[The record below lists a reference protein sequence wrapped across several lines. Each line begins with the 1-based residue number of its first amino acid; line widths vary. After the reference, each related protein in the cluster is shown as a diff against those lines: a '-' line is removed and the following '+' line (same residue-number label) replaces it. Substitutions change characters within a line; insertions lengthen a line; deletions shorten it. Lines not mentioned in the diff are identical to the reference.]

1 MGNTMFYLSVMVAAV
16 FGVGAV
22 LMFISDTVVDWYNRS
37 LAVDDVPA
45 FPSQRAGAWVA
56 AEATFPPGGPARCPI
71 CLETQALPSMWIR
84 AHGQLVCRPCARLS
98 PGEANLIRSHQDTHR

>member
-1 MGNTMFYLSVMVAAV
+1 MFYLFVMVSAV
-16 FGVGAV
+16 SGIGMILAR
-22 LMFISDTVVDWYNRS
+22 ISDIAVDYWNS
-37 LAVDDVPA
+37 TVDDVPA
-45 FPSQRAGAWVA
+45 SPSQRAGARVA
-56 AEATFPPGGPARCPI
+56 AEATNPPGGPARCPI